1 MKNDQVNEEA
11 KIEQLLGEL
20 NTISPPFL
28 NNKETLKRLA
38 SELYLLADRME
49 AKADIEEATETVS
62 RPLQNPGFQIPNL
75 QPNHTDWSNPV
86 PEPEEELTE
95 IIAATPSEVHTS
107 AIPPAKPEEKLP
119 EHPAEP
125 VLPPAP
131 QIHTPEIPPA
141 KPEEQL
147 PEHPA
152 EPVLPPTPKAP
163 SQEIPPARP
172 LIRQEVNTATPETGS
187 SKRDLHKALPLVKR
201 IEFLNRLFSGK
212 EDEWQYFCRQ
222 VNSATHAEAALNA
235 YREHFIRLGWEKNAD
250 SAEQLKQAIVKLCA

>member
-1 MKNDQVNEEA
+1 MKNEQVNEEA
-11 KIEQLLGEL
+11 KIEQLLKEL

-38 SELYLLADRME
+38 SELYILADLL
-49 AKADIEEATETVS
+49 KPQDIVEDATETVS
-62 RPLQNPGFQIPNL
+62 RPLQNPGFHIPNL

-86 PEPEEELTE
+86 PEPEPEEDSTE
-95 IIAATPSEVHTS
+95 ISAVTPSQV
-107 AIPPAKPEEKLP
+107 
-119 EHPAEP
+119 
-125 VLPPAP
+125 
-131 QIHTPEIPPA
+131 HTPEIPPA
-141 KPEEQL
+141 KPEERL

-152 EPVLPPTPKAP
+152 EPVLTPTPKAP
-163 SQEIPPARP
+163 AQEIPPARP
-172 LIRQEVNTATPETGS
+172 LIRPEVNTETPETGS

-212 EDEWQYFCRQ
+212 DDEWQQFCRQ